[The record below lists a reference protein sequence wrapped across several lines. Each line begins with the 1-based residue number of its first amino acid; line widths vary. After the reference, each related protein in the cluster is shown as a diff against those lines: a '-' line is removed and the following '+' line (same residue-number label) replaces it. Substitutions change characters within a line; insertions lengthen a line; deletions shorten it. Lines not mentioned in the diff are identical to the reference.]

1 MHFRYQANACG
12 LLLDWASLPGKLH
25 IEYRGPQWHLYN
37 YMMDTTY
44 KLLFVLTLS
53 LPGFFFI
60 YLSICS
66 RACRRYS
73 HCKKMFMWVVVLAM
87 GHIRHVGS
95 GTDDL
100 G

>member
-1 MHFRYQANACG
+1 MHFRYQANAYG

-25 IEYRGPQWHLYN
+25 IEYRGPQWHLYS

-44 KLLFVLTLS
+44 KLLLVLTLFR
-53 LPGFFFI
+53 LAFYFI

-73 HCKKMFMWVVVLAM
+73 HCKKMFMQVAM
-87 GHIRHVGS
+87 
-95 GTDDL
+95 L
-100 G
+100 